1 MKLNKW
7 MMLQILP
14 PVQGPGSP
22 TPAVVGHLGVEGG
35 LLLLDYQPPVDA
47 AFPREGNAGFV

>member
-1 MKLNKW
+1 

-35 LLLLDYQPPVDA
+35 LLLADYQPPVDA